1 MKTLKES
8 LLSDIESNFAKGE
21 DAMNALNTFGYKFK
35 LIRAV
40 CGSSSSGVLN
50 MANLKK
56 LTKGLNYMDDNIER
70 GYFDKQGKIK
80 MFANWLDHISFSD
93 LGITNTSDTG
103 DEFRRAFT
111 EGFRKY
117 CDDNN
122 IFNSSHK
129 VDMWA
134 TSVAVTRDKDVL
146 DIIVTRNDNISNA
159 YTFRLYYRAV

>member
-8 LLSDIESNFAKGE
+8 LLGDIESNFAKGE
-21 DAMNALNTFGYKFK
+21 DVMNALNTFGHKFK

-40 CGSSSSGVLN
+40 CGSNSAGVLN
-50 MANLKK
+50 MVNLKK
-56 LTKGLNYMDDNIER
+56 LTKDLDYTDDNIKN

-80 MFANWLDHISFSD
+80 MFANWLGHISFSD
-93 LGITNTSDTG
+93 IGITNTNNTG

-122 IFNSSHK
+122 VFNSSRK

-134 TSVAVTRDKDVL
+134 TSVAVTRDADIL

>member
-1 MKTLKES
+1 MKILKES

-80 MFANWLDHISFSD
+80 MFANWLHTLHHCWPKI
-93 LGITNTSDTG
+93 
-103 DEFRRAFT
+103 
-111 EGFRKY
+111 
-117 CDDNN
+117 
-122 IFNSSHK
+122 
-129 VDMWA
+129 
-134 TSVAVTRDKDVL
+134 
-146 DIIVTRNDNISNA
+146 
-159 YTFRLYYRAV
+159 

>member
-8 LLSDIESNFAKGE
+8 LLGDIESNFAKGE
-21 DAMNALNTFGYKFK
+21 DVMNTLNTFGYKFK

-40 CGSSSSGVLN
+40 CGSNSSGVLN

-56 LTKGLNYMDDNIER
+56 LTKDLDYMDDNIEH

-80 MFANWLDHISFSD
+80 MFANWLSHISFSD
-93 LGITNTSDTG
+93 LGITNIENTG

-129 VDMWA
+129 VGMWA

>member
-8 LLSDIESNFAKGE
+8 LLGDIESNFAKGE
-21 DAMNALNTFGYKFK
+21 DVMNTLNTFGHKFK
-35 LIRAV
+35 LIHAL

-50 MANLKK
+50 MTNLKK
-56 LTKGLNYMDDNIER
+56 LTKNLDYIDDNIER

-80 MFANWLDHISFSD
+80 MFANWLSHISFSD
-93 LGITNTSDTG
+93 LGITNTENTG

-129 VDMWA
+129 VGMWA
-134 TSVAVTRDKDVL
+134 TSVAVTRNKDIL
-146 DIIVTRNDNISNA
+146 DIIVTRNDNISNV
-159 YTFRLYYRAV
+159 YTFRLYFRAI